1 MKAVLLAMASAV
13 LLALLAVT
21 ANPAAAAQ
29 CDGESV
35 PCAVGDVGPGGGTVF
50 YAAPTR
56 QSWGQYLESA
66 PKGWSGKVRDPK
78 MSWCTKGDV
87 NVDKVALSSKALA
100 TGEGLGSGLANSR
113 LIVKACG
120 KQTAAGLAMSY
131 RGAGK
136 SDWFLPSIK
145 ELQSLI
151 ANQGATTGLISDFY
165 WSSSQ
170 YEFPTSA
177 YGQDA
182 SSGESGYALKKL
194 RAVVRPIRAF

>member
-1 MKAVLLAMASAV
+1 
-13 LLALLAVT
+13 
-21 ANPAAAAQ
+21 
-29 CDGESV
+29 
-35 PCAVGDVGPGGGTVF
+35 VF

-78 MSWCTKGDV
+78 QSWCTKGDV

-100 TGEGLGSGLANSR
+100 TGEELGS
-113 LIVKACG
+113 
-120 KQTAAGLAMSY
+120 GLAMSY

-136 SDWFLPSIK
+136 SDWYLPSIK
-145 ELQSLI
+145 ELQELI
-151 ANQGATTGLISDFY
+151 AHQGATTGLISDFY

-177 YGQDA
+177 FGQDA
-182 SSGESGYALKKL
+182 SSGESGYGLKKL
-194 RAVVRPIRAF
+194 KAVVRPIRAF